1 MAEDDPHSLAFEGM
15 GSNPVEVARLEL
27 LLASNPGDLD
37 TRSKLLGYY
46 AQLSYIEKDARRH
59 KTVHCLWVIR
69 HRPEAE
75 IAGLPFC
82 QIDEFLDAVGYR
94 KAKALWEKQ
103 VKQHRNDT
111 AVLANAARFYTT
123 NQKRTAIALLKRL
136 QRLEPR
142 NPEWNEQLGHLY
154 HLQSKRQPGRKLD
167 KAAAQRALGQ
177 WEAALG
183 LLGTEEER
191 FYMLTHMAPV
201 AVDAGR
207 LLKAVRYG
215 DELLRYARKF
225 RANWNRGNAVHHA
238 HSALGRVAL
247 RQKQTR
253 DAKRHL
259 IASAK
264 TKGSPQLDSFGPSW
278 DLAAELLDRGES
290 KAVIRYLELC
300 RKFWRMGQRQLDT
313 WVGSIRETGKTD
325 FMPIFD
331 SESLKTAG

>member
-1 MAEDDPHSLAFEGM
+1 MAEDDPHRLALEGM
-15 GSNPVEVARLEL
+15 SSNAAEVTRLEL
-27 LLASNPGDLD
+27 LLTSNPDDLD
-37 TRSKLLGYY
+37 TRNKLLGYY
-46 AQLSYIEKDARRH
+46 AQRSYFEKDARRH
-59 KTVHCLWVIR
+59 KAVHCLWVIR

-82 QIDEFLDAVGYR
+82 QIDEFLDPTGYR
-94 KAKALWEKQ
+94 KAKTLWGRQ
-103 VKQHRNDT
+103 VKQHSNDT
-111 AVLANAARFYTT
+111 AVLDNAARFYTT
-123 NQKRTAIALLKRL
+123 NQKRTAIALLRRL

-142 NPEWNEQLGHLY
+142 NPEWKEQLGHLY
-154 HLQSKRQPGRKLD
+154 HLQSKRQPGRKPD
-167 KAAAQRALGQ
+167 KAAALRALGQ

-183 LLGTEEER
+183 LLGTEEEH
-191 FYMLTHMAPV
+191 FYVLTHMAPV

-215 DELLRYARKF
+215 DELLRHSRKF
-225 RANWNRGNAVHHA
+225 RANWNHGNAVHLA

-247 RQKQTR
+247 RHKQTR
-253 DAKRHL
+253 AAKRHL

-300 RKFWRMGQRQLDT
+300 RRFWRMGQRQLDT
-313 WVGSIRETGKTD
+313 WIGSIRETGKTD
-325 FMPIFD
+325 FMPIFG
-331 SESLKTAG
+331 SES